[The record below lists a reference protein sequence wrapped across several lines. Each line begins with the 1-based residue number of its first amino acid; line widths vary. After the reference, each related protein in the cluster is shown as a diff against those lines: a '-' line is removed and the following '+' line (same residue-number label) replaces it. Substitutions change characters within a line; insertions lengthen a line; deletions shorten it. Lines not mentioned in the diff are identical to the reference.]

1 MPQIISTPMA
11 MKTSTV
17 VTLMAA
23 NQNSDSP
30 KPLAD
35 SAFRPNIRARNSAL
49 HSTPL
54 VPGNQ

>member
-1 MPQIISTPMA
+1 MP

-30 KPLAD
+30 KPLAERAL
-35 SAFRPNIRARNSAL
+35 SPNISARNRAL
-49 HSTPL
+49 QSMPL